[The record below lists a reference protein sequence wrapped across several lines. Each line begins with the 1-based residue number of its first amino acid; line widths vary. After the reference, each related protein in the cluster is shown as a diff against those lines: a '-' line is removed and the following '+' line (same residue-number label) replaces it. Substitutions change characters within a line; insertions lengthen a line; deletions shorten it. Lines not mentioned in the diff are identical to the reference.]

1 MIVVRE
7 SDETVVVEVDG
18 EFAERV
24 ADEFHTVISGLLDD
38 GKVRVVLNLRRAQWT
53 SLKALK
59 WLVGYVKKLRQQD
72 GDLKLAGLTPYFANL
87 LELTG
92 TLTLFDVYPSVEDA
106 VASFRLGASPALR
119 LGAGLTPAEAPAK

>member
-1 MIVVRE
+1 MIAVRE
-7 SDETVVVEVDG
+7 SEETVVVEVEG

-24 ADEFHTVISGLLDD
+24 ADEFNGVIAGLLDD
-38 GKVRVVLNLRRAQWT
+38 GKVQVVLNLRRAQWT

-59 WLVGYVKKLRQQD
+59 WLVGYVKKLRQRN
-72 GDLKLAGLTPYFANL
+72 GDLKLTGLTPYFSNL

-106 VASFRLGASPALR
+106 VASFRLVT
-119 LGAGLTPAEAPAK
+119 TPAK

>member
-1 MIVVRE
+1 MIAVRE

-24 ADEFHTVISGLLDD
+24 ADEFHGVISGLLDD

-72 GDLKLAGLTPYFANL
+72 GDLKLAGLTPYFSNL

-106 VASFRLGASPALR
+106 VAKIRRASGR
-119 LGAGLTPAEAPAK
+119 ERVYISVV

>member
-1 MIVVRE
+1 MIAVRE
-7 SDETVVVEVDG
+7 SEETVVVEVDG

-24 ADEFHTVISGLLDD
+24 AEEFNTVISSLLDS
-38 GKVRVVLNLRRAQWT
+38 GKVHLVINLRRAQWT

-59 WLVGYVKKLRQQD
+59 WLVGYVKKLRQRN
-72 GDLKLAGLTPYFANL
+72 GDMKLAGLNPYLSNL

-106 VASFRLGASPALR
+106 VASYRLVT
-119 LGAGLTPAEAPAK
+119 TPAK

>member
-1 MIVVRE
+1 MIAVRE
-7 SDETVVVEVDG
+7 SEETVVVEVDG

-24 ADEFHTVISGLLDD
+24 ADEFNGVIAGLLDD
-38 GKVRVVLNLRRAQWT
+38 GKVQVVLNLRRAQWT

-59 WLVGYVKKLRQQD
+59 WLVGYVKKLRQRN
-72 GDLKLAGLTPYFANL
+72 GDLKLTGLTPYFSNL

-106 VASFRLGASPALR
+106 VASFRLVT
-119 LGAGLTPAEAPAK
+119 TPAK

>member
-1 MIVVRE
+1 MIAVRDSGE
-7 SDETVVVEVDG
+7 AVIVEVEG

-24 ADEFHTVISGLLDD
+24 AEEFNGIVGGLLD
-38 GKVRVVLNLRRAQWT
+38 GGRVRVVLNLRRAQWT

-59 WLVGYVKKLRQQD
+59 WLVGHVRRFRARN
-72 GDLKLAGLTPYFANL
+72 GDLKLAGLNPYLANL

-106 VASFRLGASPALR
+106 VASY
-119 LGAGLTPAEAPAK
+119 APAVTAVH